1 MMKIIHHTSQLNLS
15 CSSSTVINGGGGKM
29 SSEERVDKRAVAHAK
44 EKCVTPR
51 ESVDLFPVFGD
62 YTRLR

>member
-1 MMKIIHHTSQLNLS
+1 M
-15 CSSSTVINGGGGKM
+15 INGGGDKM
-29 SSEERVDKRAVAHAK
+29 SSDERADKRAVAQAK

-51 ESVDLFPVFGD
+51 ESADLFPVFGD